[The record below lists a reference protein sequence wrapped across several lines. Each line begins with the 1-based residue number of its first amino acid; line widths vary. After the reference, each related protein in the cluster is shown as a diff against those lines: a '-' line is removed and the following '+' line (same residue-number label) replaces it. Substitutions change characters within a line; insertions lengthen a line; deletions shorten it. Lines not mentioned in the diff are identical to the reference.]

1 MAPGDEWDAE
11 KMLQVYILDYM
22 KKKNMH
28 TAADV
33 FATEANV
40 GSNPIAIESAG
51 GFLAEWWSIFYDVFA
66 SRQALGEQGT
76 SQQEARG
83 DGSSLEIQT
92 TENELQ
98 SLHPL
103 VPNFE
108 MNQQTPGLF
117 TNLENMLGQQS
128 SSLSAAKMHRQQQIA
143 RQTQQRVRRD
153 NRQGINMGRATSMDP
168 NLYGVPRAAI
178 PRAGPLDSEM
188 NEGVNPMPLKGQM
201 SSGLTPMLQLP
212 IQKPQFQ
219 LPRAQ
224 YQQDPSIQILPH
236 TTVMLGVDQLPSG
249 LGIQGLNP
257 MFQLPKLQSQ
267 FQLPRAQH
275 QQGPSIQGADQ
286 IPSSLSHQGLKSM
299 LQPPKLQPQF
309 QALRAQHRQESSTQ
323 LLSHT
328 PTTLGVDQVPSGLGN
343 QVLNSLQSPKHQS
356 QFQVPRAQHQQE
368 PSTQLLSNT
377 PAILGVDQIPSSLG
391 NQGLNPTQG
400 PNPQQQYS
408 MSIALEPN
416 PQQQFKTMIQMGDTA
431 EQQQHDQAQKQQ
443 SEESGRK
450 RKSLSNSGSGD
461 NILACN
467 TAEKEKP
474 IDENVESYL
483 SPDDVNANT
492 VPIPFSILKRDSS
505 DCTTNEDTGFTF
517 KEVGRLQASKG
528 KVLCCHFSSD
538 GKMLVS
544 SGHDKKVMIWSMETY
559 DYVCTTEEHSLLIT
573 DVRFKPNSAL
583 FATSSFDRSVQIW
596 DADKPSNAL
605 VKLHGHA
612 EQVTSVD
619 FHPRKLDLLCSC
631 DSNNE
636 IRLWNVSQQV
646 CTHTTK
652 GATKQVRFQPRVGKL
667 LATAVGNG
675 INIIDVETDTLQ
687 AHLKGHTKDVRA
699 ICWDT
704 SGKYVASISEDSAR
718 VWSPTLSGKCI
729 HELLSNGNNFQSCTF
744 HPGYSQLL
752 AIGGY
757 QTLELWNPT
766 ESNKTIS
773 VPAHMG
779 LIAALADSPQA
790 EVIAS
795 ASHDQ
800 CVKLWK

>member
-66 SRQALGEQGT
+66 SRQAMGEQGT

-143 RQTQQRVRRD
+143 RQPQQRVRRD

-168 NLYGVPRAAI
+168 TLYGVPRAAI

-201 SSGLTPMLQLP
+201 SSGTDQFPSGFGHQGLTPMLQLP

-219 LPRAQ
+219 LARAQ

-236 TTVMLGVDQLPSG
+236 TTVMLGVDQLPSS

-275 QQGPSIQGADQ
+275 QQGPSTQGADQ

-328 PTTLGVDQVPSGLGN
+328 PTTLGVDQSPSGLGN

-377 PAILGVDQIPSSLG
+377 PAILGVDQIPSGLG

-408 MSIALEPN
+408 MSIALESN
-416 PQQQFKTMIQMGDTA
+416 PQQQFKVPTTQH
-431 EQQQHDQAQKQQ
+431 QQDPLNQILSAPSTQ
-443 SEESGRK
+443 SSCLVG
-450 RKSLSNSGSGD
+450 GS
-461 NILACN
+461 
-467 TAEKEKP
+467 TKH
-474 IDENVESYL
+474 Y
-483 SPDDVNANT
+483 
-492 VPIPFSILKRDSS
+492 R
-505 DCTTNEDTGFTF
+505 
-517 KEVGRLQASKG
+517 
-528 KVLCCHFSSD
+528 
-538 GKMLVS
+538 
-544 SGHDKKVMIWSMETY
+544 
-559 DYVCTTEEHSLLIT
+559 YVC
-573 DVRFKPNSAL
+573 F
-583 FATSSFDRSVQIW
+583 
-596 DADKPSNAL
+596 
-605 VKLHGHA
+605 
-612 EQVTSVD
+612 
-619 FHPRKLDLLCSC
+619 
-631 DSNNE
+631 
-636 IRLWNVSQQV
+636 
-646 CTHTTK
+646 
-652 GATKQVRFQPRVGKL
+652 
-667 LATAVGNG
+667 
-675 INIIDVETDTLQ
+675 
-687 AHLKGHTKDVRA
+687 
-699 ICWDT
+699 
-704 SGKYVASISEDSAR
+704 
-718 VWSPTLSGKCI
+718 
-729 HELLSNGNNFQSCTF
+729 
-744 HPGYSQLL
+744 
-752 AIGGY
+752 
-757 QTLELWNPT
+757 
-766 ESNKTIS
+766 
-773 VPAHMG
+773 
-779 LIAALADSPQA
+779 
-790 EVIAS
+790 
-795 ASHDQ
+795 
-800 CVKLWK
+800 